1 MGSSGLAVDPSE
13 TGPYS
18 ADNFKRRASRARMS
32 DDDLKNLED
41 KVDQLIALCMRLD
54 RENRALREENLGFQ
68 QERRDL
74 MAKNDLAR
82 ARVEAALKRLRSM
95 EAAS

>member
-1 MGSSGLAVDPSE
+1 
-13 TGPYS
+13 
-18 ADNFKRRASRARMS
+18 MS

>member
-1 MGSSGLAVDPSE
+1 MESLGPAVDPSGVE
-13 TGPYS
+13 PYS
-18 ADNFKRRASRARMS
+18 ADNLKHRASRARMS
-32 DDDLKNLED
+32 DNALKNLED
-41 KVDQLIALCMRLD
+41 KIDQLIDLCMRLD
-54 RENRALREENLGFQ
+54 RENRALRDENLSFR

-82 ARVEAALKRLRSM
+82 ARVEATLQRLRSM